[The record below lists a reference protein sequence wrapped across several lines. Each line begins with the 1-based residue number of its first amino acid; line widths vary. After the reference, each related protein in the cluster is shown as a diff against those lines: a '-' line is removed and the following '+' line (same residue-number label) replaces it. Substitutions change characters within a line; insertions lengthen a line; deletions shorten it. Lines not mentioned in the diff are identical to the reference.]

1 MSVSLIQ
8 YKLNLSNVLQN
19 NLIPWL
25 RCNVKLAAGHTKA
38 RFNSVIIVLVHL
50 LCLNFLCSDR
60 RLPWNAS
67 LTPLRFYLR
76 IAGVA
81 NGKNTIQTS
90 SWCNT
95 WIINYSIL
103 HQTSPPEYSWKWKM
117 LGHLCGF
124 ISRLKCAT
132 AIYQITV
139 RYWSIEMLVK
149 VEVLLSAWKQSAYV
163 IVPAPKRVPREDI

>member
-25 RCNVKLAAGHTKA
+25 RCNVKLAAGHKKA

-50 LCLNFLCSDR
+50 LCLNFLCRGR

-67 LTPLRFYLR
+67 LTPLQFYLR

-81 NGKNTIQTS
+81 NDKNTIQTS

-95 WIINYSIL
+95 WIIYYSIL
-103 HQTSPPEYSWKWKM
+103 HQTSPPEYSWSGKCSDIYVGSSHGWNVQR
-117 LGHLCGF
+117 LYIRLLLDTEA
-124 ISRLKCAT
+124 LKC
-132 AIYQITV
+132 
-139 RYWSIEMLVK
+139 WS
-149 VEVLLSAWKQSAYV
+149 
-163 IVPAPKRVPREDI
+163 R